1 MFFLHYKDIL
11 SKCLRIRTFFTAVHQ
26 CLLTYLHS
34 LKLVLSFNTPQFL
47 LISFL
52 NCVFS
57 LLSIFSLSLM
67 QLILNSLQTSEY
79 PVITITRLCVIY
91 VITDLFAISISEIA
105 TLINK
110 SFESKFTLFLSEQ
123 ILAKTQSLSTLDFE
137 TPETFNLIQRA
148 QDSAAPQILPLVA
161 TTYQVVQSL
170 IMLLGSFFVAST
182 CYINDKLLIFIIIAL
197 LVITV
202 LNVLKSI
209 AFGKKR
215 YAVFRKRTSESRMAY
230 YCQKILSRESSIKD
244 IKIFN
249 TFHYFF
255 DKYDQIKLKH
265 YKQDLHIYT
274 LSTVFTLF
282 FSFIDE
288 LLTGSL
294 FIISVIKAIEGKL
307 LIGNVATL
315 IKSITNIKTNLAKFC
330 SQMAGLYNGAQ
341 YASDFFEFLDY
352 KSCDSI
358 HGTLKVDHIDTI
370 TFDNIS
376 FRYPKSNRQI
386 LKNLSFTLQSGK
398 SYAIIGKNGSGKSTL
413 IKLIM
418 GLYGKIDGNLY
429 VNGIPLSMLDTSTYH
444 HRFSALF
451 QEFPHYELSIH
462 DNITISDLTVSSNS
476 NRIKELLLE
485 FGLNYYPFNNSNNI
499 LGYLYNDGIQLSGGE
514 WLKIALCRVLY
525 PTDRDVLILD
535 EPLSALDQTA
545 TAAIYNAFSKS
556 SHKIKIIIVHRL
568 PEITSWVDEIIYIE
582 DSHAYIGKHSDLYQ
596 NNPNYKKYFDT
607 LRE

>member
-1 MFFLHYKDIL
+1 MFCVSYKSVL
-11 SKCLRIRTFFTAVHQ
+11 SKFHRIRMLCDALQRCFFT
-26 CLLTYLHS
+26 YLRS
-34 LKLVLSFNTPQFL
+34 LKLVLAFNAPQF
-47 LISFL
+47 IFVSVL
-52 NCVFS
+52 NCLYS
-57 LLSIFSLSLM
+57 LLSVFSLSLM
-67 QLILNSLQTSEY
+67 QLILNSLQTSIY
-79 PVITITRLCVIY
+79 SIITVVSICGVY

-105 TLINK
+105 FLTNK
-110 SFESKFTLFLSEQ
+110 AFETKFNVFLSER

-170 IMLLGSFFVAST
+170 IMLIGSFVVASS
-182 CYINDKLLIFIIIAL
+182 CYINDKFITIIIISL
-197 LVITV
+197 LVVTV
-202 LNVLKSI
+202 LNVLKTI

-215 YAVFRKRTSESRMAY
+215 YTIFRKRTSESRMAY
-230 YCQKILSRESSIKD
+230 YCQKMLSRESSIKD

-255 DKYDQIKLKH
+255 DKYDQIKSKQ
-265 YKQDLHIYT
+265 YKQDIHIYS
-274 LSTVFTLF
+274 LSTVWNLI

-288 LLTGSL
+288 ILTGSL
-294 FIISVIKAIEGKL
+294 FILSVIKAIAGEL

-315 IKSITNIKTNLAKFC
+315 IKSITNIKSNLSNFC

-352 KSCDSI
+352 KSCDLI
-358 HGTLKVDHIDTI
+358 TGTERINHIDTI
-370 TFDNIS
+370 TFDNVS
-376 FRYPKSNRQI
+376 FKYPKNNRQI
-386 LKNLSFTLQSGK
+386 LANLSFTLQSGK

-418 GLYGKIDGNLY
+418 GLYGNIDGNLY
-429 VNGIPLSMLDTSTYH
+429 VNGVPITTLDASRYH

-451 QEFPHYELSIH
+451 QEFPHYELSVR
-462 DNITISDLTVSSNS
+462 DNITISDLTVSSDPK
-476 NRIKELLLE
+476 RIRRLLLE
-485 FGLNYYPFNNSNNI
+485 FGLDYYPFDNIDNI

-514 WLKIALCRVLY
+514 WLKVALCRVLY

-535 EPLSALDQTA
+535 EPLSALDQAA
-545 TAAIYNAFSKS
+545 TTAIYNAFSKAP
-556 SHKIKIIIVHRL
+556 HKIKIIIVHRL

-582 DSHAYIGKHSDLYQ
+582 NSHAYVGKHSDLYK
-596 NNPNYKKYFDT
+596 NIPGYKKYFDT